1 MLLWVM
7 LTEIYKRTFA
17 AKQTI
22 FLCEDTILGLLN
34 DVQKGYTIAFL
45 LVEFLSLM
53 MLTFTEAECSVLIVS
68 YWEAVVAKP
77 LICVLF
83 LASFLGQTNCQYPI
97 PLPPP
102 TDLFWSTWKS
112 SSLHSWWVWRWGNVF
127 NGCTV
132 KPVISGSLTPRL
144 WYCDNE
150 WCFWIDVHQYIQ
162 SVYLI

>member
-1 MLLWVM
+1 MRRCICMLLWVM

-34 DVQKGYTIAFL
+34 DVKKGYTNGI
-45 LVEFLSLM
+45 SLGWVS
-53 MLTFTEAECSVLIVS
+53 LTDDSDFHWSSSECSVLIVS
-68 YWEAVVAKP
+68 YRAVVVAKP
-77 LICVLF
+77 LIWVLF

-112 SSLHSWWVWRWGNVF
+112 SSLHFWWVWRWGNVF

-144 WYCDNE
+144 W
-150 WCFWIDVHQYIQ
+150 
-162 SVYLI
+162 